1 MKNWCTQEESSDK
14 LFDPDCWSV
23 LDPMRELLAD
33 PRVLAMLEKEVPV
46 LAADFEFAKSAPVSL
61 LKIFN
66 LRRKEFTEDF
76 VKEINRK
83 LGTIKKP
90 K

>member
-1 MKNWCTQEESSDK
+1 M
-14 LFDPDCWSV
+14 
-23 LDPMRELLAD
+23 
-33 PRVLAMLEKEVPV
+33 
-46 LAADFEFAKSAPVSL
+46 AADFEFAKSAPVSL